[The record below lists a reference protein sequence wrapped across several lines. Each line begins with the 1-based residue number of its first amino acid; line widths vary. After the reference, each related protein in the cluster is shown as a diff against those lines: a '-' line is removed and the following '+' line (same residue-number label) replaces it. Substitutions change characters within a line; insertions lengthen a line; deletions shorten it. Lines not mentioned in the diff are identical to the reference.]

1 MKSNRKKEKID
12 ILKYYTLIYIIMEL
26 ALPLLAL
33 GGFYVISNQTNASHH
48 NEQNNKKN
56 YNNTNNNNSSKESF
70 GNMKS
75 RANQLPNTNIPT
87 MNYPVTNNE
96 SLMDNLQEYPNPNKA
111 TDKYFNQNF
120 YATKEN
126 AGVQVGSNIPQV
138 YSLSGN
144 YMETQQFK
152 HNNMVPFNGGKV
164 KGQLYNVNTTQTI
177 LDNMAGT
184 GSQVIKKIE
193 QAPLFKPQ
201 ADMQWAYGAPNM
213 SDFYQSRVVP
223 GTMNNNVKPFESVNV
238 GPGLNQG
245 YGTSGSGGFNS
256 GMESRDKWLPKTVDE
271 LRIATNPKQEYTL
284 DNLQGPAMSNITNV
298 GILGKV
304 EKYTPDTFYMN
315 TQDRWF
321 TTVGAEKGNRLVA
334 EEVLQHQN
342 RDETSNY
349 YAGSA
354 NSALKTSSYVPG
366 ASEAPKRAVLNSVD
380 VPMSSAVRAGP
391 HHDLENALK
400 SHTNY
405 SNNRSHNKQQ
415 DTFGSGFSSAIGAAI
430 APLMDMLKPS
440 RKEEYVSNIRV
451 YGNAES
457 SVPGSGNYVINPYD
471 ITSTTVK
478 ETTLYSPN
486 TFVGNQ
492 GNNPG
497 GYTVAEQ
504 QAIANQRDSTNTNAL
519 NGVGGG
525 AARYGDRNYDADYR
539 QTNNESKEKSIVNHP
554 NLGGTQI
561 FNQHMNVNI
570 AKLDSDRF
578 STGFGAP
585 MSIIP
590 SGPIKET
597 YGKMH
602 APQYYNECAG
612 CDRIQPDILSAFKEN
627 PYTHSLTYAV

>member
-1 MKSNRKKEKID
+1 M
-12 ILKYYTLIYIIMEL
+12 
-26 ALPLLAL
+26 
-33 GGFYVISNQTNASHH
+33 
-48 NEQNNKKN
+48 
-56 YNNTNNNNSSKESF
+56 
-70 GNMKS
+70 
-75 RANQLPNTNIPT
+75 
-87 MNYPVTNNE
+87 
-96 SLMDNLQEYPNPNKA
+96 
-111 TDKYFNQNF
+111 
-120 YATKEN
+120 
-126 AGVQVGSNIPQV
+126 
-138 YSLSGN
+138 
-144 YMETQQFK
+144 
-152 HNNMVPFNGGKV
+152 PFNGGKV
-164 KGQLYNVNTTQTI
+164 KGQLYNTNTTQTI
-177 LDNMAGT
+177 LDNMVGS

-223 GTMNNNVKPFESVNV
+223 GTMNNNVKPFESENI
-238 GPGLNQG
+238 GPGLNKG
-245 YGTSGSGGFNS
+245 YGSSGSGGFNS
-256 GMESRDKWLPKTVDE
+256 GMEAREKWLPKTVDE
-271 LRIATNPKQEYTL
+271 LRIATNPKQEHTL
-284 DNLQGPAMSNITNV
+284 DNLQGPAMSSITNV

-334 EEVLQHQN
+334 EEVLQYQN
-342 RDETSNY
+342 RNDTSNY

-366 ASEAPKRAVLNSVD
+366 TSQTPKRAVLNSVD
-380 VPMSSAVRAGP
+380 VPMSSAVGAGP

-415 DTFGSGFSSAIGAAI
+415 ESFGSGFSSAIGAAI

-471 ITSTTVK
+471 MTNTTIK

-497 GYTVAEQ
+497 AYSVVDEQPVTV
-504 QAIANQRDSTNTNAL
+504 QRDTTNSDAL

-525 AARYGDRNYDADYR
+525 ASKYGDRNYESDYR

-554 NLGGTQI
+554 NLGGTQM
-561 FNQHMNVNI
+561 FNQQMNVNV
-570 AKLDSDRF
+570 AKLDSDRY

-585 MSIIP
+585 ASIIS

-597 YGKMH
+597 YGKMR

-612 CDRIQPDILSAFKEN
+612 CDRIQPDMLSAFKQN